1 MTTYLQN
8 LSPNTLTTEEFEHL
22 LDPTD
27 PIQAKMAEIIGE
39 KATLPTETELE
50 DDWACPEALEEQGDD
65 LNKALGRVRELLVY
79 LQGDDPLTAEQKEKV
94 ISDVGWIK
102 SAVLDC
108 YFPGQ
113 GEEK

>member
-27 PIQAKMAEIIGE
+27 PIQAKMAEIME
-39 KATLPTETELE
+39 DQAALPTESELE
-50 DDWACPEALEEQGDD
+50 DDWASPEAIEEQGDD
-65 LNKALGRVRELLVY
+65 LNTALGRVRELLVY

-94 ISDVGWIK
+94 ISDVYSIE